1 MTVDSIK
8 QYLIGL
14 FPGNFIFVVFSICVT
29 QKNSAGELPRAVA
42 KLYWIVLE
50 IAVTFSSV
58 SNEVRCPCR
67 PHFTGHPQHS
77 VIFY

>member
-1 MTVDSIK
+1 MIVDSIK

-29 QKNSAGELPRAVA
+29 QKNSAGELSRAVA

-67 PHFTGHPQHS
+67 PHFIGHPQHS